1 MVFVGTYSRSMN
13 WKFGD
18 NINTDLIT
26 PGRHNITTDPKE
38 LAKACFIEYRPEF
51 HEKVKPGDFVVAGEN
66 FGCGSSRETAPVSLK
81 YSQIRAVIAKS
92 YARIFFRNAI
102 NLGLLCVIAD
112 TDSIDEQD
120 ELEFDVASQT
130 LLNKT
135 KGQGINVQ
143 IPSMMLRLYQEGG
156 IIPYLKSHGLGAL
169 ADLEKF

>member
-1 MVFVGTYSRSMN
+1 MN

-26 PGRHNITTDPKE
+26 PGRYNITTDPKE

-51 HEKVKPGDFVVAGEN
+51 SKQVKAGDFVIAGEN

-81 YSQIRAVIAKS
+81 YSELRAVIAKS

-112 TDSIDEQD
+112 TSSIDEQD
-120 ELEFDVASQT
+120 ELELDIDSQMLRNRT
-130 LLNKT
+130 
-135 KGQGINVQ
+135 QGTEVKVQ

-156 IIPYLKSHGLGAL
+156 IIPYLKKHGLSAL
-169 ADLEKF
+169 GDLEKFN

>member
-1 MVFVGTYSRSMN
+1 MN

-26 PGRHNITTDPKE
+26 PGRYNITTDPRE
-38 LAKACFIEYRPEF
+38 LAKACFVEYRPEF
-51 HEKVKPGDFVVAGEN
+51 SQKVQPGDFVLAGDN

-81 YSQIRAVIAKS
+81 YSSIRAVIAKS

-112 TDSIDEQD
+112 TSSIDED
-120 ELEFDVASQT
+120 DVLQLDVDSQ
-130 LLNKT
+130 LLRNVT
-135 KGQGINVQ
+135 KDQEIPVQ

-156 IIPYLKSHGLGAL
+156 IIPYLKAHGLDAL

>member
-1 MVFVGTYSRSMN
+1 MN

-26 PGRHNITTDPKE
+26 PGRYNITTDPKE

-51 HEKVKPGDFVVAGEN
+51 HQKVKPGDFVVAGEN

-135 KGQGINVQ
+135 KGQEINVQ

-156 IIPYLKSHGLGAL
+156 IIPYLKKHGLGAL

>member
-1 MVFVGTYSRSMN
+1 MN

-51 HEKVKPGDFVVAGEN
+51 RQKVKPGDFVVAGEN

-81 YSQIRAVIAKS
+81 YSDIRAVIAKS

-102 NLGLLCVIAD
+102 NLGLLCVITD
-112 TDSIDEQD
+112 TDGIDEAD
-120 ELEFDVASQT
+120 ELELNVDSQV
-130 LLNKT
+130 LKNKT
-135 KGQGINVQ
+135 KGQETKVQ

-156 IIPYLKSHGLGAL
+156 IIPYLKKHGLSAL
-169 ADLEKF
+169 GDLEKF